1 MGLKVRRQN
10 KMMKSSLGFT
20 LTELLTVIII
30 ITVLAALLMPMAGK
44 LVESANAGKCISNM
58 RQIGVGAAAL
68 MAENNGML
76 PVRLDSLNAQSIE
89 SYIYPDTGRPANGGV
104 FHCPSANPNKKS
116 SLGASLG
123 ETYAGLSY
131 GRNMGITYSIGSE
144 TFPYRISQIKQPSKR
159 ALAWESSVWNITT
172 HAANINT
179 RYAPRHR
186 LGPKPNNPL
195 GEAGTF
201 LFIDGHVEMR
211 AMSMNPIDQAEWDE
225 LGTWSKTQGSS
236 NITE

>member
-1 MGLKVRRQN
+1 MGLQERRQN
-10 KMMKSSLGFT
+10 KMMKRESGFT
-20 LTELLTVIII
+20 LLELLTVITII
-30 ITVLAALLMPMAGK
+30 GILVALLVPMARK
-44 LVESANAGKCISNM
+44 LIESANAGKCISNM
-58 RQIGVGAAAL
+58 RQIGAGAAAM
-68 MAENNGML
+68 MADNDGKL
-76 PVRLDSLNAQSIE
+76 PIRLDSLKAQSVE

-131 GRNMGITYSIGSE
+131 GRNMGITYSEGSE
-144 TFPYRISQIKQPSKR
+144 SLPYRISEIKQPSKR

-172 HAANINT
+172 QAANIND

-186 LGPKPNNPL
+186 LGPKPSNPL

-201 LFIDGHVEMR
+201 LFIDGHVELR
-211 AMSMNPIDQAEWDE
+211 VMSMNPIDQAEWDE
-225 LGTWSKTQGSS
+225 LGTWSKTHGDSS
-236 NITE
+236 ITE